1 MTEVFIGLLKG
12 DRFSYLSLEPTW
24 QPFLP
29 TIDPQ
34 HKNDRFGM
42 VALLRFAQVA

>member
-1 MTEVFIGLLKG
+1 VTEVFIGLLKG
-12 DRFSYLSLEPTW
+12 DRLSYLSQESTW
-24 QPFLP
+24 PPFLP
-29 TIDPQ
+29 TIDLQ